1 MRFIYTTPAK
11 SLFRED
17 RAFSH
22 GCIRVEKPVELA
34 TQILKNDKKWDERK
48 KRGHEQWKEKWYTLQ
63 NKIPVYI
70 GYFTAWVDEKMKF
83 IL

>member
-1 MRFIYTTPAK
+1 MRFIYTTLLQRVY
-11 SLFRED
+11 SIED

-48 KRGHEQWKEKWYTLQ
+48 IREAMNGGEEKWYTLQ
-63 NKIPVYI
+63 NKIL
-70 GYFTAWVDEKMKF
+70 FTLV
-83 IL
+83 ILPLG